1 MAKLIREDNFDG
13 KIETEER
20 EVNDNDNSDLI
31 DKAEELGV
39 AFGCQDGR
47 CGSCRV
53 EVAEGMGNLTEK
65 TTNEDDVLGSE
76 EDSENY
82 RLMCQC
88 KIKNGLVKI
97 KI

>member
-1 MAKLIREDNFDG
+1 MAKLIRIDDES
-13 KIETEER
+13 EEIK
-20 EVNDNDNSDLI
+20 EIKDNDNSDLI

-53 EVAEGMGNLTEK
+53 EVVEGMENLSERTQ
-65 TTNEDDVLGSE
+65 NEIDVGIG
-76 EDSENY
+76 EDEPF

-88 KIKNGLVKI
+88 RIKNGVVKI
-97 KI
+97 IV